1 MHYRNTITGADIY
14 VNSEISAPNY
24 VRIDD
29 GAEALPSKKELPK
42 EDPVKEDPEP
52 KKGEPKVPETA
63 KRPVTKK
70 TTPKK
75 NTKRA
80 KK

>member
-24 VRIDD
+24 VRID
-29 GAEALPSKKELPK
+29 GAEALPQKEIPK
-42 EDPVKEDPEP
+42 DPVKEEP
-52 KKGEPKVPETA
+52 KKTEQTKV
-63 KRPVTKK
+63 PVTKK
-70 TTPKK
+70 TAPKK
-75 NTKRA
+75 TTKRA

>member
-1 MHYRNTITGADIY
+1 MHYRNIKTGADIY
-14 VNSEISAPNY
+14 VKSEISAPNY

-29 GAEALPSKKELPK
+29 GAEALPSIKDPEDPKKEEPTI
-42 EDPVKEDPEP
+42 PE
-52 KKGEPKVPETA
+52 ET

-75 NTKRA
+75 TTKRA

>member
-24 VRIDD
+24 VRID
-29 GAEALPSKKELPK
+29 GAEALPQKETQK
-42 EDPVKEDPEP
+42 DPVKEEP
-52 KKGEPKVPETA
+52 KKTEQTKN
-63 KRPVTKK
+63 PVTKK
-70 TTPKK
+70 TAPKK
-75 NTKRA
+75 TTKRA

>member
-1 MHYRNTITGADIY
+1 MHYRNIKTGADIY
-14 VNSEISAPNY
+14 VKSEISAPNY

-29 GAEALPSKKELPK
+29 GAEALPSKQESAK
-42 EDPVKEDPEP
+42 EDPVKEE
-52 KKGEPKVPETA
+52 EPKVPET
-63 KRPVTKK
+63 KRPVTRK

-75 NTKRA
+75 TTKRA

>member
-1 MHYRNTITGADIY
+1 MHYRNINTGADIY

-24 VRIDD
+24 VRID
-29 GAEALPSKKELPK
+29 GAETLPK
-42 EDPVKEDPEP
+42 EDPVPETVKEEEP
-52 KKGEPKVPETA
+52 KKPEVA
-63 KRPVTKK
+63 KKPVTKK

-75 NTKRA
+75 STKRA